1 MRVLASFASSDAGK
15 TYGHICEMWGVDP
28 AASLEEVDDVLAAN
42 LRLALVVSM
51 NETTEP
57 QHTDLMDKTRQAGAD
72 IRRRMGG

>member
-1 MRVLASFASSDAGK
+1 MKVLADFALSEAGK
-15 TYGHICEMWGVDP
+15 IYGRTCEIWGVDP

-51 NETTEP
+51 NKSEP
-57 QHTDLMDKTRQAGAD
+57 EQADMVEKTRLAGAD